1 MKLLALLFVLCV
13 SGLLAQ
19 PTFVKVIYA
28 TGTIANDLNELSSG
42 NLKVGISLGRGTSLL
57 DPEGNLI
64 QSQIYNV
71 DTFLAMG
78 SLKRYT
84 DNEYYFVG
92 GYYRDSCTVPE
103 GNYNRQIHPVFG
115 KMDSLGIISQASY
128 YRLNTSDCA
137 SFAQGLSVNADGSA
151 FVWGDSKYALKVNAQ
166 GVVQWARHFG
176 RRVAFQFMK
185 ELPNGD
191 VLAGLNTSVAGA
203 AVARL
208 GPNGDFIWCKS
219 YFRPSGM
226 IADCIVETDDSFV
239 VVGYSDSLRGDFA
252 PWPTGYDPKLFTMK
266 LNGNGE
272 VQWCKGYSTAQP
284 WYTPDQPVVTKTQD
298 GNYVMLA
305 DIGNPIY
312 RIEGRPHMMKLDQN
326 GDTLWTRAYGADGFR
341 YETRNVLAYSDGG
354 YIFNGYVYG
363 ALPDGQSGNAFLNK
377 TDSLGHLPCNEYY
390 EPLEVVDLFP
400 VDSSFTLVSEDGAEV
415 RQAFI
420 EYADWPLMEPIDTC
434 FITTSVYDV
443 DGPAPKPRIRP
454 NPNTGRFTMQFAD
467 PLLAESYYS
476 VYDTMGKLLVQRR
489 LPTGA
494 TVEEVDLAGYG
505 AGTYVVKVTSPD
517 GVCHE
522 RVVVE

>member
-1 MKLLALLFVLCV
+1 MRVQLLLFALWANA
-13 SGLLAQ
+13 LLAQ
-19 PTFVKVIYA
+19 PTFMKIMNGV
-28 TGTIANDLNELSSG
+28 GTTQSDLNELSSG
-42 NLKVGISLGRGTSLL
+42 NLKVGLSYFRGTSIL

-64 QSQIYNV
+64 QSRSYRV

-78 SLKRYT
+78 SMKRYT
-84 DNEYYFVG
+84 DNEHYFVG
-92 GYYRDSCTVPE
+92 GYYRDSTIVP
-103 GNYNRQIHPVFG
+103 GVGSGRQIHPVFG
-115 KMDSLGIISQASY
+115 KMDSLGTIEHASY
-128 YRLNTSDCA
+128 YRMNSADYA
-137 SFAQGLSVNADGSA
+137 SLANGLAVNEDGSA
-151 FVWGDSKYALKVNAQ
+151 FVWGETNYALKVNTQ
-166 GVVQWARHFG
+166 GAVLWARHFG
-176 RRVAFQFMK
+176 RRVAFAFIR

-191 VLAGLNTSVAGA
+191 ALAGLNTVDGGA

-208 GPNGDFIWCKS
+208 DANGEFIWCKS

-226 IADCIVETDDSFV
+226 MADCIVESDESFLV
-239 VVGYSDSLRGDFA
+239 LGYSDSLRSSMFD
-252 PWPTGYDPKLFTMK
+252 PWPVGYDPKLFAMK
-266 LNGNGE
+266 LNAEGE

-284 WYTPDQPVVTKTQD
+284 WFTPDQPAIARALD
-298 GNYVMLA
+298 GNYVFFA
-305 DIGNPIY
+305 DMGHPTRN
-312 RIEGRPHMMKLDQN
+312 RWGRPHLMKVDQN
-326 GDTLWTRAYGADGFR
+326 GDTLWTRAYGADGFS
-341 YETRNVLAYSDGG
+341 YDTYSLLAYSDGG
-354 YIFNGYVYG
+354 YLLAGGIEGATPYG
-363 ALPDGQSGNAFLNK
+363 TFLYK